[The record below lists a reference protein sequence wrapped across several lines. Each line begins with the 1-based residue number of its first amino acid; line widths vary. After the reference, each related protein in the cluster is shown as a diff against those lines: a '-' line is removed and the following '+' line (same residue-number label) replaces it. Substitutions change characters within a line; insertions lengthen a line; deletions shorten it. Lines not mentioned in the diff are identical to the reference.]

1 LASLSA
7 ERDID
12 EARAAEGEHR
22 ISEVEAGRMAM
33 APAEQAIARRTSACV
48 KASVS
53 AAAEQELTQAALFY
67 AQQASAELGRALIAE
82 FERGVDLLHDAE
94 LRIVALA
101 HQRRK
106 PGYWRGRS

>member
-1 LASLSA
+1 
-7 ERDID
+7 
-12 EARAAEGEHR
+12 
-22 ISEVEAGRMAM
+22 M
-33 APAEQAIARRTSACV
+33 

-67 AQQASAELGRALIAE
+67 AQQVNAELGRALIAE
-82 FERGVDLLHDAE
+82 FERSVDLLRSHPMLGAAWRGVTRRLPLRRFPYSIVYLLHDAE